1 MNESKHIPYLLQIA
15 SDIVDPVRCFRL
27 AAGVTY
33 KNQIMGLGVNRW
45 KSDPMQA
52 KYSRHEEAI
61 YLHAEIAAIKNS
73 LRVLDVEELSKCN
86 MIVVRVKRNHLT
98 NTFEPANSKPCSGCY
113 RCLKEF
119 GIKKITYFNEERV
132 LTNGY
137 N

>member
-1 MNESKHIPYLLQIA
+1 
-15 SDIVDPVRCFRL
+15 
-27 AAGVTY
+27 
-33 KNQIMGLGVNRW
+33 MGLGVNRW

-132 LTNGY
+132 LAY
-137 N
+137 EQ